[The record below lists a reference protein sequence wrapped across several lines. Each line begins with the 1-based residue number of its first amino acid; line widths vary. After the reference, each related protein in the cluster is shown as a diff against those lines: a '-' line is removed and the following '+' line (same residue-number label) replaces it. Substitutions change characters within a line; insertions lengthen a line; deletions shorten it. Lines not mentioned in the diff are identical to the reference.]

1 MDEPVLQFYTR
12 NWEEYQFS
20 SNVLNGVCSYINRH
34 WVRRE
39 LEEGRKD
46 IYEIYQLA
54 LDTWREHL
62 FKPLNKQV
70 RARKTAGLGGGNA
83 RQRGGRE
90 EAGRQRE
97 EVRQRGR
104 SEELVGR
111 TRTGM

>member
-12 NWEEYQFS
+12 HWEEYQFS

-62 FKPLNKQV
+62 FKPLHKQV
-70 RARKTAGLGGGNA
+70 GSGW
-83 RQRGGRE
+83 RGGHD
-90 EAGRQRE
+90 
-97 EVRQRGR
+97 
-104 SEELVGR
+104 
-111 TRTGM
+111 

>member
-12 NWEEYQFS
+12 HWEEYQFS

-62 FKPLNKQV
+62 FKPLHKQV
-70 RARKTAGLGGGNA
+70 GSGW
-83 RQRGGRE
+83 RGGWD
-90 EAGRQRE
+90 GLTDG
-97 EVRQRGR
+97 VCLR
-104 SEELVGR
+104 SLLRDVE
-111 TRTGM
+111 